1 MDRQTERR
9 GCIPPHPMHRR
20 PERLVVDTVTQRPAV
35 EAVAVLVQTLN
46 DPVMEFAGTRAV
58 VGVKEVAR
66 VEPAGQ
72 TAAVAVFVYTGL
84 FRCY

>member
-1 MDRQTERR
+1 
-9 GCIPPHPMHRR
+9 MHRR

-46 DPVMEFAGTRAV
+46 DPVMELAGTREAV
-58 VGVKEVAR
+58 RVKEVAR

-72 TAAVAVFVYTGL
+72 TAAVTVSVYIGL
-84 FRCY
+84 FHGY